1 MTSMTVGPTEQVV
14 SRQII
19 IGVDTHKYA
28 HVAVALDHLGARIAA
43 QHVAANR
50 EGYAQL
56 EAWAASLAGN
66 GRVLAYGVEGTP
78 TLIVA
83 GKYRVNNSSVRSV
96 DELID
101 LVLYLVK
108 RG

>member
-1 MTSMTVGPTEQVV
+1 MTSMTVETPALMD
-14 SRQII
+14 SRQIV

-56 EAWAASLAGN
+56 ETWAASLAGN
-66 GRVLAYGVEGTP
+66 GRVVAYGV
-78 TLIVA
+78 A
-83 GKYRVNNSSVRSV
+83 
-96 DELID
+96 
-101 LVLYLVK
+101 
-108 RG
+108 